1 MEKNNRLGFIAIIK
15 NIIKK
20 TLKFLLYGIAMLFAM
35 NDKVGF
41 PMQDELPKPKL

>member
-1 MEKNNRLGFIAIIK
+1 MEKNRCFAFMAITK
-15 NIIKK
+15 NVIRKS
-20 TLKFLLYGIAMLFAM
+20 LKFLIYGIAMLFAM